1 MSKHAYLLVANS
13 NFKVLEICLKMI
25 DDERNDIY
33 MLFDAKSK
41 ISNEKLEGLKQSVV
55 KSQLFILPSIV
66 INWAGYSQIQA
77 VLNLI
82 KMANSR
88 GEEYSYLHFFQG
100 SDLPIKS
107 QDQIHSYFE
116 QNNGYEF
123 VMIDTPN
130 KKMAQNKAWYR
141 HYFCHNRY
149 FRKNKFIKVLNFG
162 LVYLQKIFRIR
173 KNKDIELY
181 QGSALFSIT
190 GNCAKFVEEEIP
202 QIRKR
207 FKHSLAADEVFL
219 QTILMASEYGL
230 KIKNVDQSV
239 SCNARMI
246 DRTRPDGKNSPHVWR
261 REEVDYLL
269 SLPDG
274 FCFAR
279 KFDEKIDFDT
289 ARLLFQS
296 ICKKETL

>member
-1 MSKHAYLLVANS
+1 M
-13 NFKVLEICLKMI
+13 
-25 DDERNDIY
+25 
-33 MLFDAKSK
+33 
-41 ISNEKLEGLKQSVV
+41 
-55 KSQLFILPSIV
+55 

-82 KMANSR
+82 KAANSR
-88 GEEYSYLHFFQG
+88 GEEYFYLHFFQG

-130 KKMAQNKAWYR
+130 KNMAQNKAWYR

-162 LVYLQKIFRIR
+162 LVYLQKFFRIR

-219 QTILMASEYGL
+219 QTILMASEYGS

-289 ARLLFQS
+289 ARLLFQA